1 MTLVERVRYVV
12 TANNAPAE
20 TTQAWQAGANYL
32 PDDKRVFG
40 DRIYV
45 CAKANKGEKNPTQT
59 VDEWVDMGAINP
71 KRFEDEYV
79 NTQTKSAT
87 ALNLTLNIPSGFV
100 NSFAFFNTDGRK
112 ITILDRNDAVIF
124 EKELTVRDVVSNW
137 WQYFFGGSFSYRN
150 DVWRVG
156 DTDYGGQIKIKIEPN
171 EKGSNLGHLVIG
183 KKVFLGKTLW
193 EPEVSNLD
201 YSKKITDDWG
211 NTKMRK
217 GKTAKYVSAKIVLP
231 SSQVDFVNKTLQ
243 KAAGE
248 LNLFIGDEREDG
260 FECLSV
266 FGAAKDAS
274 ITITNSQTS
283 ELNLNIEGVI

>member
-156 DTDYGGQIKIKIEPN
+156 DTDYGGQNQNQDRAERKRRKPRASSDRQKGMSGQNAMGARSIKSRLL
-171 EKGSNLGHLVIG
+171 EKDNRR
-183 KKVFLGKTLW
+183 LGKYQ
-193 EPEVSNLD
+193 NA
-201 YSKKITDDWG
+201 KRQNRKI
-211 NTKMRK
+211 R
-217 GKTAKYVSAKIVLP
+217 
-231 SSQVDFVNKTLQ
+231 
-243 KAAGE
+243 
-248 LNLFIGDEREDG
+248 IGQNH
-260 FECLSV
+260 
-266 FGAAKDAS
+266 
-274 ITITNSQTS
+274 TT
-283 ELNLNIEGVI
+283 

>member
-20 TTQAWQAGANYL
+20 TTPTWQTGANYL

-137 WQYFFGGSFSYRN
+137 WQYFFGGSFFVSQRRVERGQHRLQRRN
-150 DVWRVG
+150 QNQDRAERKKA
-156 DTDYGGQIKIKIEPN
+156 QISGI
-171 EKGSNLGHLVIG
+171 
-183 KKVFLGKTLW
+183 
-193 EPEVSNLD
+193 
-201 YSKKITDDWG
+201 
-211 NTKMRK
+211 
-217 GKTAKYVSAKIVLP
+217 
-231 SSQVDFVNKTLQ
+231 
-243 KAAGE
+243 
-248 LNLFIGDEREDG
+248 
-260 FECLSV
+260 
-266 FGAAKDAS
+266 
-274 ITITNSQTS
+274 
-283 ELNLNIEGVI
+283 